1 MRRILAIVFG
11 LVAVVLAGGFLSLGA
26 FPPRPAVHP
35 VHQTVPNDK
44 LAPA

>member
-11 LVAVVLAGGFLSLGA
+11 LAVAVLAVGFLSLGA
-26 FPPRPAVHP
+26 FPPHPPVHP

>member
-11 LVAVVLAGGFLSLGA
+11 LVVVVLAGGFLSLGA
-26 FPPRPAVHP
+26 FPPHPTVHP